1 MKKKA
6 KSTML
11 LAVMIPIIVL
21 DILFRGEKSSSS
33 RFVY

>member
-6 KSTML
+6 KSITP

-21 DILFRGEKSSSS
+21 DILLKGEKSSSF